1 MKSTIKRTLGTLP
14 YTAELY
20 WWLRQSHRPPVG
32 GYALERLRDSLPDW
46 VAQARRF
53 QRPAGGKRL
62 TVVTMLP
69 YWVEQTALTGLA
81 LAALGHEVTLAY
93 LPYAH
98 WKRPVE
104 RFDLR
109 RQNLYLREILAPL
122 DEMLTVLPLLDAPQA
137 RSLPDALAAQ
147 LPAATYRDVQYS
159 LLREDVDTGSDL
171 YRLRM
176 ARNREQARRLFRL
189 WEAQPPDGIIVPNG
203 SILEFG
209 ITFRVARHLGI
220 PIVTYEFGE
229 QSGRIWLAQNDDV
242 MRQDTSDLW
251 DARRDVP
258 LTEEEWAL
266 VRELFAARQ
275 GGGIWKTF
283 SRRWQGTPS
292 QGAEAARAALGLD
305 SRPMVLLPT
314 NVLGDSLTLG
324 RQVFSESMTE
334 WLVRTIEYFR
344 QRGDAQLVIR
354 VHPGESGS
362 WGPSVYDILREKFP
376 DLPEHIHL
384 LPADAKINTYDL
396 VAAADAG
403 LVFTT
408 TVGMEMAMS
417 GLPVIVTGWTHYRGK
432 GFTLDAESWDS
443 YFELLDGVLESPEKY
458 HPSRNQVESAWTY
471 AYRFFMEYPQPFP
484 WHVQHLAEDTRRW
497 PPERVLSDEGL
508 AQFGRTFGYLAG
520 EPMWRD
526 EADE

>member
-1 MKSTIKRTLGTLP
+1 MNKKSLKTILGNLP

-20 WWLRQSHRPPVG
+20 WWLRQSHQPPVG
-32 GYALERLRDSLPDW
+32 GYEPERLHKSLPEW
-46 VAQARRF
+46 AAQARRSR
-53 QRPAGGKRL
+53 RPASGKRI
-62 TVVTMLP
+62 TIFTMLP

-98 WKRPVE
+98 WKRAVA

-109 RQNLYLREILAPL
+109 RQSLYLQEVLAPL
-122 DEMLTVLPLLDAPQA
+122 NDLLTVLPLLDAPQA
-137 RSLPDALAAQ
+137 KSLPDALAEQ

-159 LLREDVDTGSDL
+159 LLREEVDADSDL
-171 YRLRM
+171 YHLRM
-176 ARNREQARRLFRL
+176 ERNQAQARRLLHL
-189 WEAQPPDGIIVPNG
+189 WEAQPPDAVIVPNG

-209 ITFRVARHLGI
+209 ITFKVARHLGI
-220 PIVTYEFGE
+220 PITTYEFGE
-229 QSGRIWLAQNDDV
+229 QSERMWLAQNDDV
-242 MRQDTSDLW
+242 MRQNTSDLW
-251 DARRDVP
+251 AARGDVP
-258 LTEEEWAL
+258 LTDEEWDR
-266 VRELFAARQ
+266 VREMFATRQ
-275 GGGIWKTF
+275 GGGIWGNF
-283 SRRWQGTPS
+283 SRRWQGVPS
-292 QGAEAARAALGLD
+292 QGGEAARAALGLD
-305 SRPMVLLPT
+305 ARPMVLLPA

-324 RQVFSESMTE
+324 RHIFSESMTE
-334 WLVRTIEYFR
+334 WLVRTIEYFSR
-344 QRGDAQLVIR
+344 RDDAQLVIR

-376 DLPEHIHL
+376 ELPENIHL

-396 VAAADAG
+396 VNAADAG

-443 YFELLDGVLESPEKY
+443 YFGLLEGVLEAPEKY
-458 HPSRNQVESAWTY
+458 RPSRNQVESAWTY

-484 WHVQHLAEDTRRW
+484 WHVQHLDEDTRRW

-508 AQFGRTFGYLAG
+508 TQFGRTFDFLAG
-520 EPMWRD
+520 EPMYA
-526 EADE
+526 EAQR